1 MFKRLLIAILIALP
15 MTVFAQKYGV
25 INTQALMESMPEI
38 KQINDQL
45 TASGNSYQ
53 EEFNKLTAEFQK
65 KFEEFQALS
74 NDPSTPQTIKDRRTQ
89 EMQELENK
97 IQQFRQTADQDL
109 QRQQQQLMAPLQEKV
124 MKAIQAV
131 GEEGGYTFI
140 FENVIP
146 VYTGKD
152 VTDVTETVKA
162 LLVK

>member
-1 MFKRLLIAILIALP
+1 MLKRILIAILIALP

-45 TASGNSYQ
+45 QASSNSYQ
-53 EEFNKLTAEFQK
+53 EEFNKLQAEFQK
-65 KFEEFQALS
+65 KFEEFQNLN

-89 EMQELENK
+89 EMQDLESK
-97 IQQFRQTADQDL
+97 MMQFRQTAEQDI

-124 MKAIQAV
+124 MKAIQSV

-146 VYTGKD
+146 VYIGKD

-162 LLVK
+162 LL

>member
-1 MFKRLLIAILIALP
+1 MFKRILIAILVALP

-25 INTQALMESMPEI
+25 INTQALMESMPEM
-38 KQINDQL
+38 KQITEQL
-45 TASGNSYQ
+45 QASSNSYQ
-53 EEFNKLTAEFQK
+53 EEFNKLQAEFQK

-74 NDPSTPQTIKDRRTQ
+74 NDPSTPATIKDRRTQ
-89 EMQELENK
+89 EMQDLDNK
-97 IQQFRQTADQDL
+97 MMQFRQTAEQDI

-124 MKAIQAV
+124 LKAIQTV

-146 VYTGKD
+146 IYSGKD
-152 VTDVTETVKA
+152 VTDVTESVKA